1 MKLEGFLCPECMAEL
16 SSPTELQEH
25 WTKFHQENA
34 DNIEINKNET
44 VCITVRISKVPNILQ
59 NRQILSQMAKILNK
73 ELKCTSNHLP
83 AEYRGFNN

>member
-1 MKLEGFLCPECMAEL
+1 MAEL

-59 NRQILSQMAKILNK
+59 NRQTFRKWRK
-73 ELKCTSNHLP
+73 
-83 AEYRGFNN
+83 F